1 MGKSLSTNYKKF
13 SLLKGKQSVLTRFFH
28 AFLPEAV
35 YRNTKI
41 EHPRVSRK
49 AVSSFLK

>member
-1 MGKSLSTNYKKF
+1 MKKLLSANYKKF
-13 SLLKGKQSVLTRFFH
+13 SLLKGKKSILTRFFH

-41 EHPRVSRK
+41 EHPHVSRK
-49 AVSSFLK
+49 TVSAYLK